1 MALSLDPA
9 TRLISVPQ
17 ADLTFV
23 SGTLYELDTNQF
35 RKDVMALLASQSYIW
50 MPDAFQHNG
59 EVTVAGT
66 TFARTLE
73 FINSYSVQFE
83 NTGSA
88 YSVRLIGSNNNIFD
102 IDNGILTPTP
112 LVTVISTNSAGL
124 ITQQQILEMHGQI
137 QREVWLDPTLGT
149 DGNGYQQ
156 SPFNSLTSAI
166 DYAEA
171 NGITGLVLL
180 GDITLNRN
188 LKNFQVRGVG
198 RPTIDFA
205 GFDLAGGTFKNVQL
219 EGNYTSD
226 ILALEC
232 NLKTNARLSGE
243 FRDCSLGGDLFCV
256 AGATILLK
264 NCSSSVAGLGRPT
277 ITMSNG
283 GARVLLSVRSNN
295 GGLTIKGSTHADD
308 EVTVEVNR
316 GSLTF
321 DSSNTA
327 GTMVARTSGKFVDQT
342 AGATVTRE
350 IYAQEAWERLDLD
363 STKNNIY
370 ADDGTQITGS
380 DWTLTRTDNGNG
392 TSTVARS

>member
-1 MALSLDPA
+1 MAVTFDGPNLRITLESGVTTISWQDVYSDWKRWVNDGGGDPYA
-9 TRLISVPQ
+9 PAFRVVGGDP
-17 ADLTFV
+17 LT
-23 SGTLYELDTNQF
+23 GTLNAGTYYFLRNDLGWRIKPPEEDITIFAEGNLAAEDTA
-35 RKDVMALLASQSYIW
+35 KDTIVPTTGAFTAAVLGVQPVSQSI
-50 MPDAFQHNG
+50 
-59 EVTVAGT
+59 
-66 TFARTLE
+66 
-73 FINSYSVQFE
+73 
-83 NTGSA
+83 
-88 YSVRLIGSNNNIFD
+88 
-102 IDNGILTPTP
+102 PTELGP
-112 LVTVISTNSAGL
+112 
-124 ITQQQILEMHGQI
+124 QIERMHGQL

-205 GFDLAGGTFKNVQL
+205 GFDLSGGTFRNVQL

-226 ILALEC
+226 ILATEC
-232 NLKTNARLSGE
+232 NLKTNARLNGE

-295 GGLTIKGSTHADD
+295 GGLTIKGSTHVDD

-327 GTMVARTSGKFVDQT
+327 GSMVARTSGKFVDQT
-342 AGATVTRE
+342 AGATVTTE

-363 STKNNIY
+363 SAKNNIY